1 MSKQTNSHN
10 VEHFEI
16 PADNVDSLKNFYSS
30 LFAWQFE
37 KGETEGYWM
46 IKNAGISG
54 AVMQKE
60 NPEQISTQFVT
71 VNSVDDYIGKAQQLG
86 AKVIKNKKEISEGYF
101 AVLEDPQKNTFG
113 IWQNK

>member
-1 MSKQTNSHN
+1 MSNQNNRHN

-16 PADNVDSLKNFYSS
+16 PADDVNSLKNFYSS

-37 KGETEGYWM
+37 EDETEGYWM

-54 AVMQKE
+54 AVTQKE

-71 VNSVDDYIGKAQQLG
+71 VKSVDDYIGKAQQLG